1 MKVLLRKMVLKLHY
15 YINKEG
21 ALYPFPF
28 IKQTIALVCKKL
40 IFFMVLLFC
49 TIVANATTYRVKYDV
64 NNQSYTSFIV
74 RVESNRLT
82 IGSNAYLL
90 RRMGTITSSGLTFDS
105 YAYGSSENGMFCV
118 ATTSITIDK
127 DIFTKL
133 SGYIIIIDNKPYI
146 ADKLN

>member
-1 MKVLLRKMVLKLHY
+1 M
-15 YINKEG
+15 
-21 ALYPFPF
+21 
-28 IKQTIALVCKKL
+28 KKL

-90 RRMGTITSSGLTFDS
+90 RRMGTITSSGLTFGS
-105 YAYGSSENGMFCV
+105 YAYGSRENGMFYV
-118 ATTSITIDK
+118 STSSITVEK
-127 DIFTKL
+127 DLFTKL
-133 SGYIIIIDNKPYI
+133 TGYIVIIDKKAYLAEKIN
-146 ADKLN
+146 

>member
-1 MKVLLRKMVLKLHY
+1 M
-15 YINKEG
+15 
-21 ALYPFPF
+21 
-28 IKQTIALVCKKL
+28 KKL

-90 RRMGTITSSGLTFDS
+90 RRMGTITSSGSCFK
-105 YAYGSSENGMFCV
+105 V
-118 ATTSITIDK
+118 
-127 DIFTKL
+127 
-133 SGYIIIIDNKPYI
+133 
-146 ADKLN
+146 

>member
-1 MKVLLRKMVLKLHY
+1 MKKS
-15 YINKEG
+15 
-21 ALYPFPF
+21 
-28 IKQTIALVCKKL
+28 

-49 TIVANATTYRVKYDV
+49 TLVANATTYRVKYDV
-64 NNQSYTSFIV
+64 NNQSTTSFIV
-74 RVESNRLT
+74 RVESHRLT
-82 IGSNAYLL
+82 IGSNAYHL

-105 YAYGSSENGMFCV
+105 YAYGSSENGMSCV

>member
-1 MKVLLRKMVLKLHY
+1 M
-15 YINKEG
+15 
-21 ALYPFPF
+21 
-28 IKQTIALVCKKL
+28 KKL

-118 ATTSITIDK
+118 STSSITVKK
-127 DIFTKL
+127 DLFTKL
-133 SGYIIIIDNKPYI
+133 TGYIVIIDKKAYLAEKIN
-146 ADKLN
+146 

>member
-1 MKVLLRKMVLKLHY
+1 M
-15 YINKEG
+15 
-21 ALYPFPF
+21 
-28 IKQTIALVCKKL
+28 KKL

-105 YAYGSSENGMFCV
+105 CAYGSSENGMFCV
-118 ATTSITIDK
+118 STSSITVEK
-127 DIFTKL
+127 DLFTKL
-133 SGYIIIIDNKPYI
+133 TGYIVIIDKKAYLAEKIN
-146 ADKLN
+146 